1 MSNLTL
7 RHTTKVCEL
16 EDLTDND
23 LVRFC
28 VSAVAEHEDVRDN
41 AEVAALIRDLRDQGG
56 PTFNR
61 WGSGVEVELLGNT
74 YMIMDWDEAQ
84 ALAQD
89 AVEDFANDQANELT
103 ARMNECGIN
112 SMYMTFNYDMF
123 VQDNMYEWACWLG
136 SYDDVVNEFNILY
149 PGADGKLESW
159 PMHCIWRTD

>member
-1 MSNLTL
+1 MADLTL
-7 RHTTKVCEL
+7 KRTNKVCEL

-28 VSAVAEHEDVRDN
+28 VNAVVEHEDVRDN

-56 PTFNR
+56 PTFS
-61 WGSGVEVELLGNT
+61 GSGVEVELLGNT
-74 YMIMDWDEAQ
+74 YMITDWDEAHAQ
-84 ALAQD
+84 AQES
-89 AVEDFANDQANELT
+89 VEDFANDQANELT
-103 ARMNECGIN
+103 VQLNECGIN

-123 VQDNMYEWACWLG
+123 VQDNMYEWEAWLAD
-136 SYDDVVNEFNILY
+136 YDGVVNEFNILY